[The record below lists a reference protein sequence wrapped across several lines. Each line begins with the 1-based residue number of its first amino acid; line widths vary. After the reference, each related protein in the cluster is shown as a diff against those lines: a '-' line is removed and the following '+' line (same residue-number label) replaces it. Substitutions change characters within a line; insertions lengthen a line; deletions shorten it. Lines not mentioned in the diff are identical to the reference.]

1 MTKMERSMS
10 RHELGRKKVVYTEG
24 SQTRAIRGFV
34 TIEDDFVIVTTDS
47 NNEPIWINKNAVL
60 TIKNPI

>member
-1 MTKMERSMS
+1 MEVSMK
-10 RHELGRKKVVYTEG
+10 RYELGRKKVVYNEG
-24 SQTRAIRGFV
+24 NQTRAIRGLV
-34 TIEDDFVIVTTDS
+34 TIEDDFVIITTDV